1 MTKEYADLA
10 EIIIGLK
17 NADIELRDQLIQ
29 NGKLS
34 GGYNSTMA
42 RLHNKNAQ
50 ILNEIIDK
58 IGYPT
63 TEKVGKLAH
72 EAAWM
77 VIQHAIGQPVFMK
90 KCAKL
95 LEELHDDRE
104 HKIYLAYL
112 TDRIAVFENRPQ
124 LYGTLNLIGTKMG
137 H

>member
-1 MTKEYADLA
+1 MTKQHSDLA
-10 EIIIGLK
+10 ETIIGLI

-29 NGKLS
+29 CGKLS

-42 RLHNKNAQ
+42 RLHNKNEQ

-63 TEKVGKLAH
+63 TEKVGKLAY

-90 KCAKL
+90 NVRNCWKNYTM
-95 LEELHDDRE
+95 
-104 HKIYLAYL
+104 I
-112 TDRIAVFENRPQ
+112 ENTKFIWH
-124 LYGTLNLIGTKMG
+124 TLQIE
-137 H
+137 